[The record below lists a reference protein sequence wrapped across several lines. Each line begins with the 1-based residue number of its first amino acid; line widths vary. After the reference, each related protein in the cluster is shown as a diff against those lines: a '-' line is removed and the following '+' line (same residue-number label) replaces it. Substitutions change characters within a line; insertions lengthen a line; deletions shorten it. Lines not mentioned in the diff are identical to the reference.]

1 MACQDSLDHSSR
13 KRPSLGGHT
22 GHHAHRNG
30 IVDDGD
36 SNDTDDAA
44 RDCAK
49 GRATLV
55 SDRGW
60 RSCVFDRQNSQTD
73 AQKPCSTFMTATGMT
88 EMNDSAKPERISVLI
103 LM

>member
-1 MACQDSLDHSSR
+1 MWKVRKGGLPGLVEGDSLDHSSR

-36 SNDTDDAA
+36 SNDADDAA

-49 GRATLV
+49 GRLTLV

-60 RSCVFDRQNSQTD
+60 RSWGCL
-73 AQKPCSTFMTATGMT
+73 TGRT
-88 EMNDSAKPERISVLI
+88 HRRTPRSLALPS
-103 LM
+103 